1 MHFTDGT
8 IGWGM
13 VVRNHESMASLAA
26 TKKDMV
32 RKKPTMVEALGL
44 RWYLQS
50 SKGKR

>member
-26 TKKDMV
+26 TKK
-32 RKKPTMVEALGL
+32 G
-44 RWYLQS
+44 Y
-50 SKGKR
+50 GKEETYNG

>member
-1 MHFTDGT
+1 
-8 IGWGM
+8 M
-13 VVRNHESMASLAA
+13 VVRNHESMMSLAA

-32 RKKPTMVEALGL
+32 RTKPTMVEALGL